1 MPVDNEQWHTEI
13 GSFNGNFH
21 SVIMKLELN
30 LINIISSLS
39 QVLALAFA
47 LLFQYISNVDTA
59 FCFLTIFF
67 CICFVNFYLEIHS
80 LQSFSVLISHFQI
93 SFSCCVNTIKILTV
107 L

>member
-39 QVLALAFA
+39 QVLALVFA

-67 CICFVNFYLEIHS
+67 VFALSTF
-80 LQSFSVLISHFQI
+80 
-93 SFSCCVNTIKILTV
+93 ILKFTAYN
-107 L
+107 LFLF